1 MECIMPGIKR
11 MSPSCLL
18 HVVGRNIL
26 PSRAPCLLK
35 FVGGR
40 KERAPPAPTP
50 CIPCAPTCL
59 TSFQVLCL
67 RTGTRS
73 GKNTISSKNPRTEK
87 VSQFETFRGS
97 RTETWCSTRHGGE
110 YRNEEVM
117 HVIRKN
123 EHEKQGFA
131 RKGCRLWKTHF

>member
-1 MECIMPGIKR
+1 MECIVPGIKR

-73 GKNTISSKNPRTEK
+73 GKNTISSITGGKKRPLPRRNVRVDARTI
-87 VSQFETFRGS
+87 QRHGQRGS
-97 RTETWCSTRHGGE
+97 HRITSWAVKYALRHVP
-110 YRNEEVM
+110 RDCLSNPTSDV
-117 HVIRKN
+117 
-123 EHEKQGFA
+123 EHQPQP
-131 RKGCRLWKTHF
+131 